1 MAHFLVPHRY
11 RSTFHRHLTGVDGAQ
26 CTKDCFNHAEEN
38 MPYEQPGTIAAI
50 PLVKVTGTDGVI
62 IISAGF

>member
-1 MAHFLVPHRY
+1 
-11 RSTFHRHLTGVDGAQ
+11 
-26 CTKDCFNHAEEN
+26 